1 MTGGK
6 HDVDA
11 NDMVPPLQDL
21 PAQDAMEQAQKDA
34 AEEREQEGGY
44 GG

>member
-1 MTGGK
+1 MDKK

-11 NDMVPPLQDL
+11 NDMMPQAPE
-21 PAQDAMEQAQKDA
+21 PAAPEAMEQAQKDA
-34 AEEREQEGGY
+34 AEERLEGGGY

>member
-1 MTGGK
+1 MIDRK

-21 PAQDAMEQAQKDA
+21 PAQESMEQAQKDA
-34 AEEREQEGGY
+34 AEEREQEGGD

>member
-1 MTGGK
+1 MIDRK

-34 AEEREQEGGY
+34 AEERQKDVGY
-44 GG
+44 DG

>member
-1 MTGGK
+1 MIDRK

>member
-1 MTGGK
+1 MIDRK
-6 HDVDA
+6 HDIDA

-34 AEEREQEGGY
+34 AEERETEGGY

>member
-1 MTGGK
+1 MMDRK

-11 NDMVPPLQDL
+11 NDMVAPLQDL
-21 PAQDAMEQAQKDA
+21 PAQEAMEQAQKDA

>member
-1 MTGGK
+1 MTDRK

-21 PAQDAMEQAQKDA
+21 PAHDAMEQAQKDA
-34 AEEREQEGGY
+34 AEEREAEGGY